1 MCWFSGTGGD
11 RPLDQQAISLPS
23 GRITHSWTGYM
34 QKRNIPPFQVV
45 STGFSEHCSLL
56 LSFSLLLCPHIFSF
70 FFVCPTGNEL
80 LFLYSHLSFSCCFL
94 VLTDRF
100 ESLLRLTV
108 FLSFCL
114 WLTLQ
119 WVDRVMAAVDH
130 CSLLITV
137 SQWWVEMTGRDK
149 VMISSLSVIFSI
161 Q

>member
-1 MCWFSGTGGD
+1 MFLSCRKKTKKHTDLSLIKCVGFQRRGD
-11 RPLDQQAISLPS
+11 RPLDQQAIILPS
-23 GRITHSWTGYM
+23 GRITHNWTGYM
-34 QKRNIPPFQVV
+34 QKWTISPFQVV
-45 STGFSEHCSLL
+45 SAGFSVHCSLL
-56 LSFSLLLCPHIFSF
+56 LSFSLLLCPHIF
-70 FFVCPTGNEL
+70 FVCHTSNEL

-114 WLTLQ
+114 WLALH

-137 SQWWVEMTGRDK
+137 
-149 VMISSLSVIFSI
+149 
-161 Q
+161 